1 MIVWDP
7 GVRDVVAN
15 CAAPAVFRMAVPI
28 ALVPSR
34 NVTVPVGVAPVPMTV
49 TVVVNVTRAPVLD
62 GDPLVLSVMVAG
74 SRTITLPARV
84 TFCGLLGEFDVIVI
98 VP

>member
-1 MIVWDP
+1 
-7 GVRDVVAN
+7 
-15 CAAPAVFRMAVPI
+15 MAVPI

-34 NVTVPVGVAPVPMTV
+34 NVTVPVGVAPVPMAA

-74 SRTITLPARV
+74 SRTITLPVRV